1 MEGCVYLITCLVN
14 NKKYVGK
21 WHLPTPE
28 KRFYNHIRSANRGS
42 KLLLHCAIRKHG
54 VENFKFELICTCPLE
69 SCCSIE
75 EYYAEQ
81 YGCYKWDP
89 EPGYNM
95 VWCGDKSF
103 LGLKH
108 KPESI
113 QKMREAK
120 VGKVMSEE
128 SSIKKSLAMK
138 GRKQSEAH
146 VLKRAAARTGKGM
159 SDIGR
164 AKVSEAAKNR
174 PRRPHSEQTRENM
187 RLAWVR
193 RKTLKDSLT
202 PVENGTPLSATND
215 ICSRVGE

>member
-1 MEGCVYLITCLVN
+1 MNG
-14 NKKYVGK
+14 KKYVGK

-28 KRFYNHIRSANRGS
+28 KRFYNHIRSATQGS
-42 KLLLHCAIRKHG
+42 ENLIHRAIRKHG
-54 VENFKFELICTCPLE
+54 VENFRFELIRTCPLE
-69 SCCSIE
+69 SCSNLE
-75 EYYAEQ
+75 AYYAEQ
-81 YGCYKWDP
+81 YGCYMWDQ

-103 LGLKH
+103 LGFKH
-108 KPESI
+108 KPETI
-113 QKMREAK
+113 QKQREAK

-128 SSIKKSLAMK
+128 SSVKKSLAMT
-138 GRKQSEAH
+138 GRTQSEAH

-174 PRRPHSEQTRENM
+174 PRKPHSEQTREKM

-193 RKTLKDSLT
+193 RKALKESLS

-215 ICSRVGE
+215 ICSRTGE